1 MGTPTFTVVGV
12 TGDFR
17 QERPPQAVGPAI
29 YVYMPLGNNSQVL
42 TIRTTLAD
50 PLTLVPGV
58 QTILRQMDPTLPPPH
73 VRSFEAAIARGL
85 WRERLHEQVLSI
97 FAALAVVLAVFGVYG
112 VIAYAVAQRTHEFGV
127 RLALGATRAQVLGLV
142 LRQGAWST
150 VIGVMAGV
158 AAALQLTSML
168 SSVLHDVR
176 PTDPVTFIG
185 VSLGLTAV
193 VLLATVSPARSASKV
208 DPVVALRVDG

>member
-1 MGTPTFTVVGV
+1 
-12 TGDFR
+12 
-17 QERPPQAVGPAI
+17 
-29 YVYMPLGNNSQVL
+29 
-42 TIRTTLAD
+42 
-50 PLTLVPGV
+50 
-58 QTILRQMDPTLPPPH
+58 
-73 VRSFEAAIARGL
+73 
-85 WRERLHEQVLSI
+85 
-97 FAALAVVLAVFGVYG
+97 VLAVFGVYG